1 MKLGRR
7 TLISAG
13 LLGAA
18 GASLWAAFG
27 RQKPRPRFD
36 LRADATSKLNVLLI
50 VSDQERDWSLTPPGF
65 IERHCP
71 ARQWLLER
79 GTRFTKAVTPT
90 QFCSMARGVV
100 YSGAHSQTN
109 GVWEN
114 VPIPYASDMRRDIP
128 TLGSLF
134 ADAGYITGYTGKW
147 HLTRL
152 GEGKSSKPAAE
163 VNADIRSYGFDDT
176 EVETETDG
184 ANIGMERDGETVRQA
199 LSFIHRHAKGDRPW
213 FLPVNLLNP
222 HDIMYY
228 TANDAM
234 TRSRVFDFP
243 DRSVRPP
250 TEGLYADDL
259 GYEVFGPWG
268 PGKLANKA
276 PGAREYG
283 ACYEAAMGQMPYDD
297 LNAAREFQNYYWNCI
312 RDSDRHLMAL
322 LKGLEAS
329 GELDRTVILFTSDH
343 GEYLGAFGLRGK
355 GVTPYREA
363 SHVPFV
369 IVHPNGRKG
378 ATAEDPVSLIDIG
391 PTLLSMA
398 GVGRDRLRG
407 VAPGLTGVDVSAPVL
422 TGTASPRAQTGVLMH
437 WTSLAFQDRDTP
449 GRLKDV
455 LKMNMPWRVPAL
467 LNAMRQTDWSKR
479 GQMRALY
486 DGRYKF
492 ARYFAPDDYHRPTD
506 WQTLSTRNDLE
517 LFDTA
522 TDPDETIN
530 LAGDAA
536 NRDLILSLNSRLNAL
551 SATEI
556 GADDGGFLPFFV
568 RL

>member
-7 TLISAG
+7 TLIAAG

-18 GASLWAAFG
+18 GAGLWATLG
-27 RQKPRPRFD
+27 GQKPRPRFD
-36 LRADATSKLNVLLI
+36 LRADAKSNLNVLLI
-50 VSDQERDWSLTPPGF
+50 LSDQERDCSLTPPGF

-71 ARQWLLER
+71 ARQWLIER

-134 ADAGYITGYTGKW
+134 ADAGYITGYAGKW
-147 HLTRL
+147 HLTKL
-152 GEGKSSKPAAE
+152 GEGKTSRPPAE
-163 VNADIRSYGFDDT
+163 VNAEIKSFGFMDT
-176 EVETETDG
+176 EATSEVDG
-184 ANIGMERDGETVRQA
+184 ANVGMEHDGETMAQA
-199 LSFIHRHAKGDRPW
+199 LRFIQRNAKGARPW

-228 TANDAM
+228 TANEEM
-234 TRSRVFDFP
+234 TRSRVLDFP

-250 TEGLYADDL
+250 TDGLFTEDL

-268 PGKLANKA
+268 PGKLTAKA
-276 PGAREYG
+276 PAAREYG
-283 ACYEAAMGQMPYDD
+283 ACYEAAMGRMPYDD
-297 LNAAREFQNYYWNCI
+297 MDAAREFQNYYWNCI

-343 GEYLGAFGLRGK
+343 GEYLGAYGLRGK

-363 SHVPFV
+363 SQVPFV
-369 IVHPNGRKG
+369 IVHPDGRKG
-378 ATAEDPVSLIDIG
+378 AAAADPVSLIDIA

-398 GVGRDRLRG
+398 GVSRERLRG
-407 VAPGLTGVDVSAPVL
+407 LAPGLTGADISAPVS
-422 TGTASPRAQTGVLMH
+422 TGSASPRAESGVLMH
-437 WTSLAFQDRDTP
+437 WTGLAFQDSASPARF
-449 GRLKDV
+449 KDV
-455 LKMNMPWRVPAL
+455 FKMHLPWRVPAM
-467 LNAMRQTDWSKR
+467 LNALRQTDWSKR

-492 ARYFAPDDYHRPTD
+492 ARYFAPDDYHRPED
-506 WQTLSTRNDLE
+506 WISLSTRNDLE

-522 TDPDETIN
+522 ADPDEAVN
-530 LAGDAA
+530 LAGDDA
-536 NRDLILSLNSRLNAL
+536 NRDLVLALNARLNTLTA
-551 SATEI
+551 AEI
-556 GADDGGFLPFFV
+556 GPDDGGFLPFFV
-568 RL
+568 SL

>member
-1 MKLGRR
+1 
-7 TLISAG
+7 

-18 GASLWAAFG
+18 GAGLWAAFG

-50 VSDQERDWSLTPPGF
+50 LSDQERDWSLTPSGF

-71 ARQWLLER
+71 ARQRLLER
-79 GTRFTKAVTPT
+79 GTRFTNAVTPT

-114 VPIPYASDMRRDIP
+114 VPIPYATDMRGDIP

-134 ADAGYITGYTGKW
+134 ADAGYVTGYAGKW
-147 HLTRL
+147 HL
-152 GEGKSSKPAAE
+152 SKIEKRPASE
-163 VNADIRSYGFDDT
+163 VNAEVKSYGFMDT
-176 EVETETDG
+176 EIASETDG
-184 ANIGMERDGETVRQA
+184 ANTGLERDGDTVAQA
-199 LSFIHRHAKGDRPW
+199 LRFIQRHAKGGAPW

-228 TANDAM
+228 TANEAM
-234 TRSRVFDFP
+234 TRSRVLDFP
-243 DRSVRPP
+243 NRSVRPP
-250 TEGLYADDL
+250 TDGLFAEDL

-268 PGKLANKA
+268 PGSLSAKSPA
-276 PGAREYG
+276 AREYG
-283 ACYEAAMGQMPYDD
+283 LAYEAAMGRMPYEDMA
-297 LNAAREFQNYYWNCI
+297 AAREFQNYYWNCI

-329 GELDRTVILFTSDH
+329 GKMDRTVILFTSDH

-369 IVHPNGRKG
+369 VVHPDGRKG
-378 ATAEDPVSLIDIG
+378 VSAEDPVSLLDVA
-391 PTLLSMA
+391 PTLMSMA
-398 GVGRDRLRG
+398 GVSRERLRG
-407 VAPGLTGVDVSAPVL
+407 VAPGLTGVDVSAPIVS
-422 TGTASPRAQTGVLMH
+422 GSASARKTSGVLMH
-437 WTSLAFQDRDTP
+437 WTGLAFQDSSSPARF
-449 GRLKDV
+449 KDV
-455 LKMNMPWRVPAL
+455 LKMEMPWRIPAM
-467 LNAMRQTDWSKR
+467 LNALRQSDWGKR
-479 GQMRALY
+479 GQMRAIY

-492 ARYFAPDDYHRPTD
+492 ARYFAPDSYHSPKD

-522 TDPDETIN
+522 SDPDEMVN
-530 LAGDAA
+530 LAQDPDQRA
-536 NRDLILSLNSRLNAL
+536 LVLSLNARLNDLTA
-551 SATEI
+551 AEI
-556 GADDGGFLPFFV
+556 GLDDGRFLPFFV
-568 RL
+568 GL